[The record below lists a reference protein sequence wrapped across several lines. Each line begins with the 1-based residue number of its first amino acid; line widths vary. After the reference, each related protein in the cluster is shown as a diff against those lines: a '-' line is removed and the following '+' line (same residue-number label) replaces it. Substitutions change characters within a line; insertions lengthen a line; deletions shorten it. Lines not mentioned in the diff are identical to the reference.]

1 MDKKIL
7 NLVQAKPKSVSL
19 IDPNK
24 KVNRGYVLRFN
35 YGSEVVDGKRKQ
47 IRKDAYLKVS
57 FNHFPKNAFD
67 RQQNTQAGKEANIIF
82 DAVKSDTQILPD
94 ATQQKIKNNQIVLFG
109 NGVNGGKVPNYREPL
124 P

>member
-47 IRKDAYLKVS
+47 IRKDAYLKID

-67 RQQNTQAGKEANIIF
+67 RAGASFIPSPII
-82 DAVKSDTQILPD
+82 
-94 ATQQKIKNNQIVLFG
+94 IVLSSLLIYSHSLVIAHFARAYPSLVG
-109 NGVNGGKVPNYREPL
+109 SNSPVNN
-124 P
+124 